1 MLEMTLWVI
10 LLVIS
15 SFGFGILPI
24 LSILQ
29 SKFVPFVLKDAN
41 NELPEIYVV
50 HEDQLS
56 NSRVVKSPAIV
67 TSIYLVSV
75 VLLTS
80 LTLHIPR
87 YMTQFGSHLTH
98 IHCCVGF

>member
-1 MLEMTLWVI
+1 MTLWVI

-41 NELPEIYVV
+41 NGLPEIYVV
-50 HEDQLS
+50 H
-56 NSRVVKSPAIV
+56 
-67 TSIYLVSV
+67 
-75 VLLTS
+75 
-80 LTLHIPR
+80 
-87 YMTQFGSHLTH
+87 
-98 IHCCVGF
+98 